1 MLDLD
6 EPTEVLVFAFMGNIL
21 NLAYNIPF
29 VYVVWQNR
37 SSKNISGSFLT
48 LRVCGS
54 VSWLVYAALVQDAW
68 VAFSYVVTLIATIFI
83 GYIKCIERKNKK
95 LNAIKDKKDKSSLE
109 QNIDFEITEV
119 RPSLQVTSI

>member
-6 EPTEVLVFAFMGNIL
+6 EPTEVLVFAFLGNIL

-29 VYVVWQNR
+29 VYLVWKNR
-37 SSKNISGSFLT
+37 SSKNISGSFLA
-48 LRVCGS
+48 LRFCGS

-68 VAFSYVVTLIATIFI
+68 VAFSYVVTLIATILI
-83 GYIKCIERKNKK
+83 GYIKCKERKRKK
-95 LNAIKDKKDKSSLE
+95 LDSIEKVTSCIE

-119 RPSLQVTSI
+119 RRPLQVTSV

>member
-6 EPTEVLVFAFMGNIL
+6 EPTEVLVFAFLGNIL

-29 VYVVWQNR
+29 VYLVWKNR

-48 LRVCGS
+48 LRFCGS
-54 VSWLVYAALVQDAW
+54 VSWLVYGALVQDAW
-68 VAFSYVVTLIATIFI
+68 VAFSYVVTLIATILI
-83 GYIKCIERKNKK
+83 GYIKCKERKRKK
-95 LNAIKDKKDKSSLE
+95 LNAIEKVTSSIE

-119 RPSLQVTSI
+119 GHPLQVTSV

>member
-6 EPTEVLVFAFMGNIL
+6 EPTEVLVFAFLGNIL

-29 VYVVWQNR
+29 VYLVWKNR
-37 SSKNISGSFLT
+37 SSKNISGSFLA
-48 LRVCGS
+48 LRFCGS

-68 VAFSYVVTLIATIFI
+68 VAFSYVITLIATILI
-83 GYIKCIERKNKK
+83 GYIKCKERKRKK
-95 LNAIKDKKDKSSLE
+95 LDAIEKVTNSIE

-119 RPSLQVTSI
+119 RRPLQVTSV

>member
-6 EPTEVLVFAFMGNIL
+6 EPTEVLVFAFLGNIL

-29 VYVVWQNR
+29 VYLVWKNR
-37 SSKNISGSFLT
+37 SSKNISGSFLA
-48 LRVCGS
+48 LRFCGS

-68 VAFSYVVTLIATIFI
+68 VAFSYVVTLIATILI
-83 GYIKCIERKNKK
+83 GYIKCKERKRKK
-95 LNAIKDKKDKSSLE
+95 LDAIEKVTSSIE

-119 RPSLQVTSI
+119 RRPLQVTSV